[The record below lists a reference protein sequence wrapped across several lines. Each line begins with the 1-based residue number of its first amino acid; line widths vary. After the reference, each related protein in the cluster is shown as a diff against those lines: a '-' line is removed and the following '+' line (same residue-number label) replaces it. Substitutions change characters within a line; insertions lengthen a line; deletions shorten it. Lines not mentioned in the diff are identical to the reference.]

1 MSEDIQIATA
11 KTWARLEQ
19 PHVWA
24 LYGHGNLLV
33 KINLD
38 DGSYE
43 FGETYTLDE
52 AANKPADRSIVAG
65 TVLQINRYGS
75 VPKLM
80 DGEAKS
86 GRLLH
91 DSMSAA
97 TN

>member
-52 AANKPADRSIVAG
+52 AAKVFWQAVC
-65 TVLQINRYGS
+65 QHM
-75 VPKLM
+75 PKV
-80 DGEAKS
+80 
-86 GRLLH
+86 
-91 DSMSAA
+91 
-97 TN
+97 TNVDMVSKVFD